1 VEKQCGTGTVQKQDG
16 GDLEQTVASERDKW
30 GQVEASRLHSVV
42 VVAVSGIVL
51 NADNSPAQIVVLT
64 QAVIPPAGGWS
75 GSGLE

>member
-30 GQVEASRLHSVV
+30 GQVASRLHSVV

>member
-1 VEKQCGTGTVQKQDG
+1 VEKECGTGTVQKQDG
-16 GDLEQTVASERDKW
+16 GDLELTVASEHDKW
-30 GQVEASRLHSVV
+30 GQVEASQLHSVV